1 MRSSGRLLPLLHLL
15 HLLRVPLLHA
25 LRLLLMLLLQLLH
38 FRRSGILLRQLL
50 MLDVLP
56 LLEILPI
63 LVLLLDYLVLLLLVF
78 FVQRRIPRVGGGA
91 LERRQVVRMSR
102 DVRPDSRGNSRCGTV
117 CRDSL
122 LGVIVGSPRML
133 GLTGHRSNMSA
144 TRSRLFLRCSA
155 RIDP

>member
-38 FRRSGILLRQLL
+38 FRRSGILLGQLL
-50 MLDVLP
+50 ILDVLP
-56 LLEILPI
+56 LLEVLPV
-63 LVLLLDYLVLLLLVF
+63 LVLLLYYLILLLLVF
-78 FVQRRIPRVGGGA
+78 SVQSRIPRVGSGA
-91 LERRQVVRMSR
+91 LDGRQVVWMSCN
-102 DVRPDSRGNSRCGTV
+102 VGPGSRGDSWCGAA

-133 GLTGHRSNMSA
+133 SLTG
-144 TRSRLFLRCSA
+144 
-155 RIDP
+155 